1 MSDKYISQEQ
11 MERIRSA
18 RIKYEEALFTKQ
30 GVPQAK
36 TTLGNLLISSV
47 GGILSM
53 MAQEGKGLEEIEDL
67 REQNDALSAALEEK
81 HKEIARLKEELGA
94 AQAGKARRKAAGEK
108 DGALAQEGQEG
119 E

>member
-53 MAQEGKGLEEIEDL
+53 IAGAERRAERGAGGKT
-67 REQNDALSAALEEK
+67 
-81 HKEIARLKEELGA
+81 
-94 AQAGKARRKAAGEK
+94 
-108 DGALAQEGQEG
+108 
-119 E
+119 

>member
-36 TTLGNLLISSV
+36 MTLGNLLISSV

-53 MAQEGKGLEEIEDL
+53 MAQEGKAQEEIRDL
-67 REQNDALSAALEEK
+67 QEQNDALSTALEEK
-81 HKEIARLKEELGA
+81 HKEIARLKEELSA
-94 AQAGKARRKAAGEK
+94 AQGGKGRRKPAGEK
-108 DGALAQEGQEG
+108 DGALAQEGQG
-119 E
+119 GA

>member
-1 MSDKYISQEQ
+1 M
-11 MERIRSA
+11 
-18 RIKYEEALFTKQ
+18 
-30 GVPQAK
+30 
-36 TTLGNLLISSV
+36 
-47 GGILSM
+47 
-53 MAQEGKGLEEIEDL
+53 